1 MNGSMDYN
9 GNKGAL
15 YEYHNRWIYIHD
27 QFMDNYHGGLR
38 VVDHKDG
45 EVKTK
50 ISLDRLSD
58 GVILPDA
65 IFARRNFYQTE

>member
-27 QFMDNYHGGLR
+27 RLMDNYHGGLC

-58 GVILPDA
+58 G
-65 IFARRNFYQTE
+65 